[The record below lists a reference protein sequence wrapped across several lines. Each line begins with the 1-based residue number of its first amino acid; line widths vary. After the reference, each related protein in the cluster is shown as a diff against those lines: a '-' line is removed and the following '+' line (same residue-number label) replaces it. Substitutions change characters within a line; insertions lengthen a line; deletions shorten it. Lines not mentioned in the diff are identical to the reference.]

1 MTGILQHIS
10 TSLIVYKDQR
20 YLIMDAP
27 TDANLDQYLKV
38 WHPDHI
44 TFSRQELKSKGVT
57 TLVRTCEPTY
67 SVKKL
72 EQAGIPVQELPFADG
87 APPPNEIVTKWL
99 SIVKD
104 VFESKGNKAT
114 IAIHCV
120 AGLGR
125 APVCVAIGLIE
136 KGMDAMDAIQMI
148 RNKRRGAINRKQ
160 VDFLVKYKRRGNGD
174 TTCCVVM

>member
-1 MTGILQHIS
+1 
-10 TSLIVYKDQR
+10 
-20 YLIMDAP
+20 
-27 TDANLDQYLKV
+27 
-38 WHPDHI
+38 
-44 TFSRQELKSKGVT
+44 
-57 TLVRTCEPTY
+57 
-67 SVKKL
+67 
-72 EQAGIPVQELPFADG
+72 
-87 APPPNEIVTKWL
+87 
-99 SIVKD
+99 VKD